1 MINLDELKK
10 FKKEAHGAGYE
21 SENPKNEVKEG
32 DGSTTLW
39 YESGDWKFH
48 DNYFGGEPY
57 GGRTVISYKNK
68 PVWIMVYYGLLDN
81 KVSDVNEA
89 YVFLRKALR
98 AKKDPPARFAEASAR
113 RVGEAGE
120 SFRGPKE
127 FSEGKFRY
135 ANNWQG
141 AIENYSGKEEIYL
154 HGDLIYTAMYM
165 GGLVDQREGD

>member
-1 MINLDELKK
+1 MIDLNQLKA

-21 SENPKNEVKEG
+21 SENPKNEVKET

-68 PVWIMVYYGLLDN
+68 PAWIMVYYGLLDN

-98 AKKDPPARFAEASAR
+98 AKKDPP
-113 RVGEAGE
+113 VGEAGE

-127 FSEGKFRY
+127 FSEGKFEY
-135 ANNWQG
+135 VNNWQG
-141 AIENYSGKEEIYL
+141 TLENYSGKEEIYL
-154 HGDLIYTAMYM
+154 GGDLIYTATYM

>member
-1 MINLDELKK
+1 MVDINQLKA

-21 SENPKNEVKEG
+21 SENPANEIKEK

-68 PVWIMVYYGLLDN
+68 PIWMMVYYGWLDE

-89 YVFLRKALR
+89 YSFLRKALR
-98 AKKDPPARFAEASAR
+98 AER
-113 RVGEAGE
+113 GE

-127 FSEGKFRY
+127 FNEGKFRY
-135 ANNWQG
+135 TNDWQG
-141 AIENYSGKEEIYL
+141 DLESYSGKENISMD
-154 HGDLIYTAMYM
+154 GDLIYIAMYM
-165 GGLVDQREGD
+165 GGLVNQREGD

>member
-1 MINLDELKK
+1 MIDLDELRK

-21 SENPKNEVKEG
+21 SEHPKNEVKES

-39 YESGDWKFH
+39 YESGEWKFH

-68 PVWIMVYYGLLDN
+68 PVWIMVYYGWLDD
-81 KVSDVNEA
+81 KVSDVNAA
-89 YVFLRKALR
+89 YAFLRKALR
-98 AKKDPPARFAEASAR
+98 ASKE
-113 RVGEAGE
+113 EE

-127 FSEGKFRY
+127 FSEGNFRY
-135 ANNWQG
+135 VNGWEG
-141 AIENYSGKEEIYL
+141 ALENYYGNEAMYL
-154 HGDLIYTAMYM
+154 NGSLIYRAMYM

>member
-1 MINLDELKK
+1 MIDLNQLKA

-21 SENPKNEVKEG
+21 SENPKNEIKEK

-68 PVWIMVYYGLLDN
+68 PIWMMVYYGWLDE

-89 YVFLRKALR
+89 YSFLRKALR
-98 AKKDPPARFAEASAR
+98 AER
-113 RVGEAGE
+113 GEG
-120 SFRGPKE
+120 FRGPKE
-127 FSEGKFRY
+127 FNEGKFRY
-135 ANNWQG
+135 TNDWQG
-141 AIENYSGKEEIYL
+141 DLENYFGKENIFMR
-154 HGDLIYTAMYM
+154 GDLVYTAMYM
-165 GGLVDQREGD
+165 GGLVNQREGD